1 MSMWSHTKK
10 KSTKF
15 VVILLSL
22 QTGKS
27 FLSSREVFLTK
38 ISRRCKLMLP
48 PQPEVNYRIVIN
60 LSTLYNAFFF
70 HKE

>member
-1 MSMWSHTKK
+1 MSMWSQKKK

-22 QTGKS
+22 QTGRS

-38 ISRRCKLMLP
+38 NPRRGKLMLLS
-48 PQPEVNYRIVIN
+48 QPEVNYRIVIN
-60 LSTLYNAFFF
+60 LTTLDNAFIS
-70 HKE
+70 